1 MASAAHLP
9 STGVWD
15 AQGNLRRFLRVALLS
30 LLVTVALF
38 FLMHRMIYRDTPDLP
53 DEERRR
59 VADILME
66 EVEIITNIDE
76 QLPDKPDEPE
86 EEPPEPE
93 LPEIEEVEVEQ
104 DMDMSIGTGGVQ
116 ISLGGGLSSDGEYLP
131 IVKVAPIY
139 PRMAQTRGIEGYC
152 IISYT
157 VTVSGSVRDPSVED
171 CSSSIF
177 RNASLR
183 ASLRFKYK
191 PRIIDGEPVEVR
203 GVLNRFIYQLE
214 DE

>member
-1 MASAAHLP
+1 MAAAAGLP
-9 STGVWD
+9 LPETWGPKGE
-15 AQGNLRRFLRVALLS
+15 ARRMTRIS
-30 LLVTVALF
+30 LLALFVTVALF
-38 FLMHRMIYRDTPDLP
+38 FLMHMMIYRETADLP
-53 DEERRR
+53 DEKRRR

-66 EVEIITNIDE
+66 DIEITTNIDD

-93 LPEIEEVEVEQ
+93 LPEIQEIEIQQ
-104 DMDMSIGTGGVQ
+104 DLNMGAGHGGLD
-116 ISLGGGLSSDGEYLP
+116 ISLGGGLSADGEYLP

-139 PRMAQTRGIEGYC
+139 PRMAQTRGIQGHC
-152 IISYT
+152 IVSYT
-157 VTVSGSVRDPSVED
+157 VTVSGSVRDPAVVE
-171 CSSSIF
+171 CSNPIF
-177 RNASLR
+177 RNTSMR

-203 GVLNRFIYQLE
+203 GVLNRFIYELE

>member
-9 STGVWD
+9 NAGVWD
-15 AQGNLRRFLRVALLS
+15 AQGNLRRFLRVVLLS

-38 FLMHRMIYRDTPDLP
+38 FLMHRMIYRDTPDLL

-66 EVEIITNIDE
+66 EVEITTNIDE

-104 DMDMSIGTGGVQ
+104 DMDMGIGTGGVQ

-152 IISYT
+152 IVSYT

-171 CSSSIF
+171 CSSSVF